1 MIQHIQTLAEQT
13 GEVWQKLNDNPDK
26 VYFPNFGD
34 GDNVLKSGIDIDR
47 VMFTI
52 PGTNFKIYWY
62 GFLIALGIILATIYG
77 FKKMKKAGVDPDRA
91 TDAVIGGFFGAI
103 IGARLYYIAF
113 SSNLS
118 IKDFFDFRDGGLAIY
133 GGIIGAI
140 LVGGIITR
148 LKKIRL
154 TAMLDIVAPCFF
166 IGQCIGRWGNFFN
179 QEAFGTNTDKPW
191 GMMSLTT
198 ANYVSN
204 HITDG
209 SVDPTLPIHPC
220 FLYESLW
227 CLLGFI
233 LLHFYFKHR
242 KFDGEVILGY
252 AALYGLGRFF
262 IEGLRTDSLYIGNVR
277 VSQLLA
283 GLCFVASVIA
293 IIVVR
298 IIIAKNKDYV
308 FFKDTELSRE
318 QILQYENAKRFEK
331 ERKEFKAKIAS
342 AKANGEDAAELE
354 KEYEEQFGEIAKKRQ
369 AEALVK
375 AEENDI
381 KAAAERKAARTKSK
395 VSDDNEV
402 ENQAA
407 TTAQSKNDDVET
419 ESIETAASNVV
430 EKVEETKTEVIEPAQ
445 EKTEEIKT
453 ETVEPAQEKS
463 EETKTETVEPAQEK
477 SEETKTETVEPV
489 QEKSEETK
497 IETVEPA
504 QEKSEETKTET
515 VEPAQEKSEET
526 KTETDKPAQEKSEGT
541 KQGSKNDNKPKQNN
555 SNRNRNNRNKN
566 RNKNRNNN
574 NPNRNNSSRPNN
586 KQGGGNKKN
595 SNKRNNKPKGEN
607 N

>member
-62 GFLIALGIILATIYG
+62 GFLIALGIILAMIYG

-453 ETVEPAQEKS
+453 ETVEPVQEKSEETKTETVEPAQEKP

-477 SEETKTETVEPV
+477 SEETK
-489 QEKSEETK
+489 Q
-497 IETVEPA
+497 A
-504 QEKSEETKTET
+504 
-515 VEPAQEKSEET
+515 
-526 KTETDKPAQEKSEGT
+526 
-541 KQGSKNDNKPKQNN
+541 SKNDNKPKQNN

-595 SNKRNNKPKGEN
+595 SNKSNNKPKGEN